1 MLDTGF
7 LFFVEEIFSLFIKEN
22 LKKAKKIVAKCKEY
36 KNLPKIIENKS
47 FVFSLV
53 FCLRL
58 DIVKF
63 VLFIFFSFL
72 NCIYFLVFFSF
83 LYFLSFFF
91 SFIFF
96 FFSFLELYLLANF
109 ILYFLHLKIIFFLK
123 FFVNLTCCLSYFTKS
138 QNFSFLEKRNDILFP
153 ISVFF
158 LKIEHL
164 FTKKKVFKFAAVK
177 H

>member
-1 MLDTGF
+1 M
-7 LFFVEEIFSLFIKEN
+7 
-22 LKKAKKIVAKCKEY
+22 
-36 KNLPKIIENKS
+36 
-47 FVFSLV
+47 FSLV

-91 SFIFF
+91 HFF
-96 FFSFLELYLLANF
+96 FFSFLELYFLANF
-109 ILYFLHLKIIFFLK
+109 ILYFLQLKIIFFLK

-164 FTKKKVFKFAAVK
+164 FTKKTSLNLQLLNINCSCSQASIQRSGFSWLVHNRRIADRKRHSTAQTSVHNQRVTGSPQT
-177 H
+177 